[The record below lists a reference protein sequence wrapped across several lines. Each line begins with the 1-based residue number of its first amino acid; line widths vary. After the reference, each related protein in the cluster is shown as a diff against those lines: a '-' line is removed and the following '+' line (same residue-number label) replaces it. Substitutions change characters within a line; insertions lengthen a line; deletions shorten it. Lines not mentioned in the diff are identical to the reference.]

1 MRSQLDK
8 NTARLQFQASEML
21 ENKNKQLKEEEAAK
35 IDNERK
41 AIIESA
47 YTSIGSY
54 IHNQRVKKQASERA
68 MSYQDEFTTKALT
81 EALCTVVENALLLN
95 TEEYAKLNPNY
106 KTEIKDTIK
115 AFLESDS
122 INEDIQNKH
131 ILAICEEIRK
141 NTPPASLYLT
151 EEQEFEIT
159 NNTIMSN
166 DNVERSLDA
175 LSRDVR
181 TRVANIVAKDQEE
194 LAARQDDIDYANE
207 KEAEVAPVAPVE
219 PAPVE
224 EAPLADPEQAPTE
237 AAPQPAP
244 APIMESKKP
253 TLKIGKNQTKRGI
266 VETLT
271 INEANKMLAEGK
283 EYNPTLALAN
293 TIKYLTILEALD
305 SADIVSIGT
314 DGYNRILSASG
325 VNMNPVSKVNIPGS
339 NIVDTPFA
347 TLPKN
352 KEAEDTAVPTTVNIP
367 SEDKKESDIRSKI
380 ASIINNTVPSE
391 FSIGTKNN
399 VYQPF
404 KSWSAEK
411 KDVDPVFDIP
421 STVTEQMYKTCYGE
435 ILTESQVREKFEK
448 EGFDLDYVDFD
459 TLCYDWQITK
469 INR

>member
-207 KEAEVAPVAPVE
+207 KEAEVAPVGTVE

-224 EAPLADPEQAPTE
+224 EAPLADPEQAPAE

-253 TLKIGKNQTKRGI
+253 TL
-266 VETLT
+266 
-271 INEANKMLAEGK
+271 
-283 EYNPTLALAN
+283 
-293 TIKYLTILEALD
+293 
-305 SADIVSIGT
+305 S
-314 DGYNRILSASG
+314 
-325 VNMNPVSKVNIPGS
+325 
-339 NIVDTPFA
+339 
-347 TLPKN
+347 
-352 KEAEDTAVPTTVNIP
+352 
-367 SEDKKESDIRSKI
+367 
-380 ASIINNTVPSE
+380 
-391 FSIGTKNN
+391 
-399 VYQPF
+399 
-404 KSWSAEK
+404 
-411 KDVDPVFDIP
+411 FDIIVLFVI
-421 STVTEQMYKTCYGE
+421 SNSCSSVK
-435 ILTESQVREKFEK
+435 
-448 EGFDLDYVDFD
+448 
-459 TLCYDWQITK
+459 
-469 INR
+469 